1 MNATS
6 QSKFN
11 QSQSQLRK
19 TNQTNPGEFGNSN
32 LGQLTKT
39 GNNFGATNSSNAAT
53 LKGKLQSLEEQIQS
67 VADEMNG
74 HKKDVNSLK
83 NEKDTLQEI
92 LKLKTHEVKVNL
104 LQELNKVEDE
114 MKRHFSHQSS
124 ENSRLQQQIASLK
137 AEKTALQ
144 NQLIALQRR
153 ISDLEMQVGNDDIK
167 F

>member
-1 MNATS
+1 MNDS
-6 QSKFN
+6 QSKF
-11 QSQSQLRK
+11 SQSQMRK
-19 TNQTNPGEFGNSN
+19 TNHTNPGEFGNSN
-32 LGQLTKT
+32 IGNLTKT
-39 GNNFGATNSSNAAT
+39 GNNFGATNSANAAT

-74 HKKDVNSLK
+74 HKKDVTSLK

-92 LKLKTHEVKVNL
+92 LKMKTHEVKVNL

-114 MKRHFSHQSS
+114 MKRHFAHQSS
-124 ENSRLQQQIASLK
+124 ENGRLQQQIASLK

-153 ISDLEMQVGNDDIK
+153 ISDLEMQVGTDDVK
-167 F
+167 L